1 MKKYIL
7 LSLLC
12 VQVFTLSSKS
22 MVEIW
27 KTMPDSLLMLVDRT
41 QRLEMP
47 NFISMGLKGEVTNTL
62 QGKSRMDTLTANYI
76 HLTLTKSSSMQI
88 KRLLS
93 VEGDSIL
100 CVVKTWLGD
109 AAESEVRF
117 YNQDWNELEGKRL
130 MGESEL
136 IRLSSKLLVRPDTM
150 PQEDFDNL
158 IGVIDPILV
167 QARLFA
173 DRDVLEV
180 SVSQAASDT
189 EVRRRLQSPFLLM
202 HFNWNGKEYH

>member
-88 KRLLS
+88 KRLEETLGVRLLDRAGRGVALTAAGEQVYRGAEDTLNTEKQLS
-93 VEGDSIL
+93 PPS
-100 CVVKTWLGD
+100 
-109 AAESEVRF
+109 
-117 YNQDWNELEGKRL
+117 
-130 MGESEL
+130 
-136 IRLSSKLLVRPDTM
+136 
-150 PQEDFDNL
+150 
-158 IGVIDPILV
+158 
-167 QARLFA
+167 
-173 DRDVLEV
+173 
-180 SVSQAASDT
+180 
-189 EVRRRLQSPFLLM
+189 
-202 HFNWNGKEYH
+202 

>member
-136 IRLSSKLLVRPDTM
+136 IRLSSKLLIRPDTM

-173 DRDVLEV
+173 DRDELEV
-180 SVSQAASDT
+180 SVSQPACDT

-202 HFNWNGKEYH
+202 HLNWNGKEYN